1 MVTGF
6 LIYRAAFTTNRI
18 GYAAAIATILTLII
32 LVISLIIRRFQQR
45 GNEENI

>member
-18 GYAAAIATILTLII
+18 GYAAAIATVLTVII
-32 LVISLIIRRFQQR
+32 LAISLVIRRFQR
-45 GNEENI
+45 TGGEENA